1 MKFTIQCLLIRAKL
15 YLDEYQYRIL
25 KPDAEGY
32 YGKAEVSLIHGNDG
46 FYIYIEA
53 PDTGSL
59 RTSLSSI
66 ARLIHVIYG
75 VEGLING

>member
-1 MKFTIQCLLIRAKL
+1 MAFNIGHSLIKAKV
-15 YLDEYQYRIL
+15 YLDEYQYTIL
-25 KPDAEGY
+25 KPDAEGS
-32 YGKAEVSLIHGNDG
+32 YGKAKVSLIHSNDG

-66 ARLIHVIYG
+66 ARLIHVIYS

>member
-1 MKFTIQCLLIRAKL
+1 MISVKL
-15 YLDEYQYRIL
+15 FLNETQYVIL
-25 KPDAEGY
+25 KPDIEGK
-32 YGKAEVSLIHGNDG
+32 YGRAKVSIGRNEGD

-66 ARLIHVIYG
+66 ARLFHVMDS